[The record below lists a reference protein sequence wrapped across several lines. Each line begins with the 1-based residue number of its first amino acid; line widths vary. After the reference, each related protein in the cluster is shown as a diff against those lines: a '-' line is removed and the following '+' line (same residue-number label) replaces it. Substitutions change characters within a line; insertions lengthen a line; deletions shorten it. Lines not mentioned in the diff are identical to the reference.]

1 LVIQAR
7 KLKTKEIFLV
17 KRAFKKEQFEETKR
31 VIRYR
36 SRKLKGDRQLQWP
49 KKKDR
54 QSKWPTK
61 KDKRTDKQWSTKH
74 DTEN

>member
-1 LVIQAR
+1 MILTIHSTNKFHANNAL
-7 KLKTKEIFLV
+7 LKHDV
-17 KRAFKKEQFEETKR
+17 SFKGLAVTVDMFKYRIKR

-36 SRKLKGDRQLQWP
+36 SRKLKGDRQLQ
-49 KKKDR
+49 
-54 QSKWPTK
+54 WPTK